1 MKISDNVE
9 RIDGT
14 MANSYFMNLKGEK
27 IIIDAGTPGSGRKIV
42 AYLEDNKMK
51 PDAVLITHYHPDHV
65 GGLLSLYSRYH
76 MDIYVPGDEA
86 SIISGTEK
94 IPSKPFMPKLASLIM
109 HAQHVKEIKP
119 VSEMAFKGIE
129 SLHTPGHTRGSTS
142 YIFAG
147 ESIIFSGDA
156 AVNLRGKPG
165 YNRAFSADAGMAEK
179 SLEQIESLHCL
190 ILPGHG
196 NMMDFR
202 KSV

>member
-14 MANSYFMNLKGEK
+14 MANSYFMDINGEK
-27 IIIDAGTPGSGRKIV
+27 IIIDAGTPWSGKKIV
-42 AYLEDNKMK
+42 AYLEDKKIK
-51 PDAVLITHYHPDHV
+51 PGAVLITHYHPDHV
-65 GGLLSLYSRYH
+65 GGLLSLYSRYR

-86 SIISGTEK
+86 SIISGMEK
-94 IPSKPFMPKLASLIM
+94 MPSKPFMPKLASMIM
-109 HAQHVKEIKP
+109 QAKHVKEIKS
-119 VSEMAFKGIE
+119 VSELAFKGIE
-129 SLHTPGHTRGSTS
+129 PLQTPGHTRGSTS

-147 ESIIFSGDA
+147 ENIIFSGDA
-156 AVNLRGKPG
+156 AVNIRGKPG
-165 YNRAFSADAGMAEK
+165 YNRAFSVDSRIAEK
-179 SLEQIESLHCL
+179 SLEQIQSLHYL